1 MSIDR
6 DKNPSGAKVPVEKP
20 DPKAAKRPPRPD
32 AKDRPGFD
40 LGGAKDKPGKE
51 RKVELEVVELA
62 CPRSQTI
69 GVVERFEEG

>member
-1 MSIDR
+1 MTIDR

-20 DPKAAKRPPRPD
+20 DPKAAKRSPRPD

-51 RKVELEVVELA
+51 GKVD
-62 CPRSQTI
+62 SK
-69 GVVERFEEG
+69 